1 MKKEPMTLYGFT
13 KLKEE
18 LQNLT
23 KVQRPQIVIEID
35 TARGHGD
42 LKENAEYHAAREKQ
56 RFIEAR
62 IAEFSDILSRA
73 QIIDPSTY
81 QHDKVLFGSTVEL
94 ENIDSAQ
101 SVVYTIVGA
110 FESNVEKGLI
120 SISSPLAKHLIG
132 KKKGDEVT
140 VKLPKGE
147 ASYEVI
153 DVYFKHIE
161 FQERV

>member
-1 MKKEPMTLYGFT
+1 LEFEVKKEPMTLYGFQ
-13 KLKEE
+13 KLEADLKD
-18 LQNLT
+18 LT

-35 TARGHGD
+35 VARGHGD

-56 RFIEAR
+56 RFIESR

-73 QIIDPSTY
+73 QIIDPSSY
-81 QHDKVLFGSTVEL
+81 EHDKILFGSTVEL
-94 ENIDSAQ
+94 ENMDTGEGVI
-101 SVVYTIVGA
+101 YTIVGA
-110 FESNVEKGLI
+110 FESNVEKGFI

-132 KKKGDEVT
+132 KKRGDEVV

-153 DVYFKHIE
+153 EVYFKPIE
-161 FQERV
+161 F

>member
-1 MKKEPMTLYGFT
+1 MEKEPMTLYGFT

-18 LQNLT
+18 LQDLT

-56 RFIEAR
+56 RFIESR

-73 QIIDPSTY
+73 QIIDPTLY
-81 QHDKVLFGSTVEL
+81 EHDRVLFGSTVEL
-94 ENIDSAQ
+94 ENIDNGETS
-101 SVVYTIVGA
+101 VYTIVGTY
-110 FESNVEKGLI
+110 ESSVEKGLI

-153 DVYFKHIE
+153 EVYFKPIK
-161 FQERV
+161 F